1 MPPTSKATT
10 KTSAKPGK
18 QDTRQALIEA
28 GAAIIVE
35 KGFNNTGIDEI
46 LKAVGVPKGSFYY
59 YFSSKNDFGLNIIN
73 HRAELYQQKLDKHF
87 NNTGLSPLTRL
98 RQYFQSGRDDM
109 MGNACRKGC
118 LFGNLGQEMADQ
130 EETFRLRLA
139 EIFMQWCQHIAH
151 CLQEAQEGGELSSH
165 FDPERLAEFC
175 LCSWEGAVLRAKVT
189 KSPQPMDTFI
199 SYLFDELFPCHKA
212 D

>member
-1 MPPTSKATT
+1 MPRTASQTA
-10 KTSAKPGK
+10 SKPGK

-28 GAAIIVE
+28 GAAIIAV

-73 HRAELYQQKLDKHF
+73 HHAELYRQKLDRHF
-87 NNTGLSPLTRL
+87 NDTGLSPLSRL
-98 RQYFQSGRDDM
+98 RQYFQTGRDDM
-109 MGNACRKGC
+109 QGNACRKGC

-139 EIFMQWCQHIAH
+139 EIFQQWCQRLSD
-151 CLQEAQEGGELSSH
+151 CLREAQQTGELSTH
-165 FDPERLAEFC
+165 FDADRLAEFC

-199 SYLFDELFPCHKA
+199 SYLFDELIPCHQK
-212 D
+212 